1 MKTNQPKPPRAPLL
15 ENVRKML
22 CEAETTDAAGNL
34 ESGLRYH
41 AASMIADG
49 HRQISDLA
57 GRYIKEGSREID
69 SIISTARTQTEW
81 LLSEPMC
88 SDLKKNGV
96 NWSQLAEKPTSCFVM
111 IPAHFLET
119 QEGSVWLRL
128 IVMSALR
135 DLYGRAGK
143 RNVEDIVF
151 LLSEFPALKK
161 LSSVEAAKSQGRKYG
176 LRLIFVIQD
185 IHQLTGPDMYGP
197 RGADSFA
204 GQCDATIAFAPGDWE
219 SAEWLSRRAGEEPFI
234 SENVSQSNDRPGISC
249 SYSIQQRRAWPPER
263 ILSLPKFHGL
273 VTFHGQ
279 SQAVPVYC
287 APYWELPC
295 KRLAR
300 PDPYHPASGSKLM
313 PPAQFLRRALAAV
326 LALALAGAVLSGV
339 TNGVAGRW
347 LSAVSSA
354 GTVELS
360 KPKQAAHEQKQ
371 GKPRHTTR

>member
-1 MKTNQPKPPRAPLL
+1 MKTNTQKPPRPALL
-15 ENVRKML
+15 QNVRKML
-22 CEAETTDAAGNL
+22 CEPESTDENGQL

-41 AASMIADG
+41 AACMIADG

-57 GRYIKEGSREID
+57 GRYVDEGSREIQ

-96 NWSQLAEKPTSCFVM
+96 NWSQLAEKPTSVFVM

-135 DLYGRAGK
+135 DLYGRAGQ

-161 LSSVEAAKSQGRKYG
+161 LSSVETAKAQGRKYG
-176 LRLIFVIQD
+176 LRIVFVIQD

-204 GQCDATIAFAPGDWE
+204 GQCDAVIAFAPGDWE
-219 SAEWLSRRAGEEPFI
+219 SAEHLSRRAGEEPFI
-234 SENVSQSNDRPGISC
+234 SENLSQSDDRPGLNRN
-249 SYSIQQRRAWPPER
+249 YTIQMRRAWPPER
-263 ILSLPKFHGL
+263 ILDLPKFHGL
-273 VTFHGQ
+273 VFFHGQ
-279 SQAVPVYC
+279 SKAVPVYC

-295 KRLAR
+295 KRVAR
-300 PDPYHPASGSKLM
+300 PDPYHPASSKRG
-313 PPAQFLRRALAAV
+313 PGRKVRRAIAAV
-326 LALALAGAVLSGV
+326 LAVALAGAVLSGV
-339 TNGVAGRW
+339 TSGVAGRW

-354 GTVELS
+354 GPVQQP
-360 KPKQAAHEQKQ
+360 KPKEAAHGQTQKP
-371 GKPRHTTR
+371 PRHTTRQ